1 MNTALAIAET
11 ASIAETPAEKP
22 ARRGLALV
30 GTLLAGSL
38 GVAAGI
44 AIALLIA
51 AALFSVQ

>member
-1 MNTALAIAET
+1 MNTVLAITETAPIAET
-11 ASIAETPAEKP
+11 AEKP

-51 AALFSVQ
+51 AALLSVQ